1 MAITAASGYPQFS
14 GNLIHPMFSA
24 KMLEQFY
31 CDTIFSEVSS
41 TEYSGEISKC
51 GDQITFFREP
61 EVEVR
66 DLQKNGEL
74 EHDTPVVES
83 TTMTIDYAKY
93 FSFKYDRIDQKQIC
107 NYDQLIDAVAR
118 RAAYA
123 IKRAIDPELLAEM
136 WADTAASNRG
146 VAAGEQTG
154 AYNLGAV
161 GADIQVTATNVNAV
175 FSRVPA
181 VLEEA
186 CAPCGPQNGG
196 NGIFLVVPPIAKQV
210 IANSDL
216 KAGYFAGANHEST
229 YLTGVEKLIGPGYN
243 GMDIYVSRFL
253 PSVIDGTTGRRA
265 YYCVAGCKM
274 ATAFAM
280 QLSEEREMQSVNFF
294 GTVYQGLAVYGFKVL
309 YPKALVALYL
319 SFTAS

>member
-1 MAITAASGYPQFS
+1 MAIQAASGYPQFS
-14 GNLIHPMFSA
+14 GNLIHPMFSP

-31 CDTIFSEVSS
+31 CNTIFAEISS
-41 TEYSGEISKC
+41 TEYTGEISKC
-51 GDQITFFREP
+51 GDQVTFFKEP

-74 EHDTPVVES
+74 EHDTPTVES
-83 TTMTIDYAKY
+83 ITMTIDYAKY
-93 FSFKYDRIDQKQIC
+93 FSFKYDRIDEKQIC

-123 IKRAIDPELLAEM
+123 IKRAIDPELIAEM
-136 WADTAASNRG
+136 WADAAASNRG
-146 VAAGEQTG
+146 ATAGEQTG

-186 CAPCGPQNGG
+186 CAPTESGV
-196 NGIFLVVPPIAKQV
+196 FLVVPPIAKQV

-216 KAGYFAGANHEST
+216 KAGYFAGGNREST
-229 YLTGVEKLIGPGYN
+229 YLTGVEKLLDSGFI
-243 GMDIYVSRFL
+243 GMDVYASRFI

-265 YYCVAGCKM
+265 YYCVAGVKM

-280 QLSEEREMQSVNFF
+280 QLSEEREMQSPNFF
-294 GTVYQGLAVYGFKVL
+294 GTLYQGLAVYGFKVL

-319 SFTAS
+319 SFSAS